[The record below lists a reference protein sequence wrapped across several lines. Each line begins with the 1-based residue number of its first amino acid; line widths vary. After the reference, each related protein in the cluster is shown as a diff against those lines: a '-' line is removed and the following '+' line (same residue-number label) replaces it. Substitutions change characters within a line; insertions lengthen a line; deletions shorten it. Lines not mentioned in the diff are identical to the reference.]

1 MIHLNIKRMTSKEEC
16 GSFLE
21 KRPKTVLDFSIE
33 SKDLIQIIAFLSFV
47 LKLLFKFLIYY

>member
-21 KRPKTVLDFSIE
+21 KRPKTVLDFSLRKQ
-33 SKDLIQIIAFLSFV
+33 SASSGTHS
-47 LKLLFKFLIYY
+47 